1 MELPLEA
8 SQFVLDGQ
16 ANPGTLAYRLQ
27 KVAEAARSGLSLLDL
42 VRNLRD
48 YLIAEEGETRARATL
63 LLAKVLE
70 EVPSS
75 LTGQTDASH
84 VAAFFAARLSD
95 WPSFAAAIH
104 GCETLLRQAGQTSG
118 RSIATAD
125 AKVIATAFTD
135 EVEVPGL
142 AVALRQPAL
151 RVLQLLLEK
160 FGTSLLKEGVNLI
173 GMVIAATDAE
183 KDPRCLMLA
192 FSCFKL
198 LGTVYAGA
206 GCQSHL
212 QEASDDLFDFV
223 ACYFP
228 LTFTPPPDAAH
239 NITRESMA
247 SELEATIAALPSLA
261 EHVIPLLLEKLAS
274 SVRQSRADSLSAV
287 KICVAAWGIEV
298 LDPQLSA
305 VWRGL
310 RNVLLSHPDCDED
323 QEVVVK
329 AGECLRDCVTSL
341 AGQDNL
347 ELVDLALEDS
357 SCQSLPMRIQEAASG
372 DSEAAFHV
380 SSAAFML
387 GMMCAGSGG
396 ACSRICQHLVPSLA
410 ALARSPS
417 SGGQQWPSEQLN
429 HQRLLT
435 IQCLQTVVRCIKTSP
450 GSEHAA
456 TDPSVAEALSPFC
469 SRMLQVGAHEDSTE
483 SDENSIGSGHRP
495 TASKAD
501 STSEGV
507 GSQVATAHIKLMSSL
522 ASFPFDSAPLD
533 MMGLLRA
540 ARQLSLHV
548 TDPQGIT
555 GDAASDQEG
564 VSAAAAQGLAS
575 MAGAGKSSTLML
587 AWVVEQ
593 FVSSLRQ
600 CSHSCSKNGP
610 GSQQTSAEEPP
621 AGTRSS
627 SQQASAILRA
637 LGAMATEAA
646 GPRSSELRQLP
657 LEPLLG
663 TLAGDVIPACSTGAR
678 SQRPGPTGTAAK
690 TQTPD
695 GSAMVLAEEAAGAE
709 KTQKLLQQVASDLM
723 AFALQESQAAR
734 TMHDVILQ
742 ALAWAAHAASFSCGQ
757 PSVVEQAAS
766 TIMQAVDGCRSAG
779 YSSKHAE
786 PAVAVAGCVVAACP
800 PSVLPGDCREL
811 VQQLTALAV
820 HVDQASLAS
829 QAANVAAASILAKLP
844 PGAIDSTVSAALAQL
859 LPAQPSTVPVD
870 DSSISSA
877 SPMETDGVPSP
888 AQVDTSSAA
897 PRAPTAVPLAI
908 QPLPSSADSTPQ
920 DQAADPLQSYT
931 PQAAPACFHDFT
943 GIKAQQLH
951 CLGWVLRALAMRG
964 AQSMYQPLLRQY
976 AQLLRQLPSEPGAVG
991 AAAGMLETCFS
1002 SQGFDHRSMP
1012 GRGLHLTLG
1021 PSNHVQGRLLW
1032 QQRLLTV
1039 VLDEL
1044 HPVLQA
1050 GPGSQPQAGGALW
1063 AAYARLMGAL
1073 PDALAAREQPRLL
1086 PFLPTCLLRLAD
1098 AVPADAPSLV
1108 ALLNSCAASFHSPTG
1123 LALLTSEPGTLISG
1137 LMQLAAFR
1145 PAASV
1150 RSAAL
1155 HALALLP
1162 GHVSWEA
1169 LHSSKAA
1176 MAALLRNALDDIKRP
1191 VRQQAAVT
1199 KLAWT

>member
-387 GMMCAGSGG
+387 GMGE
-396 ACSRICQHLVPSLA
+396 RA
-410 ALARSPS
+410 AASANTSFPPLQPWHAPRHQ
-417 SGGQQWPSEQLN
+417 GVLLHKKLN

-587 AWVVEQ
+587 AW
-593 FVSSLRQ
+593 
-600 CSHSCSKNGP
+600 
-610 GSQQTSAEEPP
+610 
-621 AGTRSS
+621 
-627 SQQASAILRA
+627 
-637 LGAMATEAA
+637 
-646 GPRSSELRQLP
+646 
-657 LEPLLG
+657 
-663 TLAGDVIPACSTGAR
+663 
-678 SQRPGPTGTAAK
+678 
-690 TQTPD
+690 
-695 GSAMVLAEEAAGAE
+695 
-709 KTQKLLQQVASDLM
+709 LQDLM

-844 PGAIDSTVSAALAQL
+844 PGAIDTVTLNFPVALA
-859 LPAQPSTVPVD
+859 PA
-870 DSSISSA
+870 
-877 SPMETDGVPSP
+877 
-888 AQVDTSSAA
+888 
-897 PRAPTAVPLAI
+897 
-908 QPLPSSADSTPQ
+908 
-920 DQAADPLQSYT
+920 
-931 PQAAPACFHDFT
+931 H
-943 GIKAQQLH
+943 
-951 CLGWVLRALAMRG
+951 
-964 AQSMYQPLLRQY
+964 
-976 AQLLRQLPSEPGAVG
+976 PSEG
-991 AAAGMLETCFS
+991 
-1002 SQGFDHRSMP
+1002 
-1012 GRGLHLTLG
+1012 
-1021 PSNHVQGRLLW
+1021 
-1032 QQRLLTV
+1032 
-1039 VLDEL
+1039 
-1044 HPVLQA
+1044 
-1050 GPGSQPQAGGALW
+1050 
-1063 AAYARLMGAL
+1063 
-1073 PDALAAREQPRLL
+1073 
-1086 PFLPTCLLRLAD
+1086 
-1098 AVPADAPSLV
+1098 
-1108 ALLNSCAASFHSPTG
+1108 
-1123 LALLTSEPGTLISG
+1123 
-1137 LMQLAAFR
+1137 
-1145 PAASV
+1145 
-1150 RSAAL
+1150 
-1155 HALALLP
+1155 
-1162 GHVSWEA
+1162 
-1169 LHSSKAA
+1169 
-1176 MAALLRNALDDIKRP
+1176 
-1191 VRQQAAVT
+1191 
-1199 KLAWT
+1199 

>member
-387 GMMCAGSGG
+387 GMGE
-396 ACSRICQHLVPSLA
+396 RA
-410 ALARSPS
+410 AASANTSFPPLQPWHAPRH
-417 SGGQQWPSEQLN
+417 QWPSEQLN

-587 AWVVEQ
+587 AW
-593 FVSSLRQ
+593 
-600 CSHSCSKNGP
+600 
-610 GSQQTSAEEPP
+610 
-621 AGTRSS
+621 
-627 SQQASAILRA
+627 
-637 LGAMATEAA
+637 
-646 GPRSSELRQLP
+646 
-657 LEPLLG
+657 
-663 TLAGDVIPACSTGAR
+663 
-678 SQRPGPTGTAAK
+678 
-690 TQTPD
+690 
-695 GSAMVLAEEAAGAE
+695 
-709 KTQKLLQQVASDLM
+709 LQDLM

-844 PGAIDSTVSAALAQL
+844 PGAIDTVTLNFPVALA
-859 LPAQPSTVPVD
+859 PA
-870 DSSISSA
+870 
-877 SPMETDGVPSP
+877 
-888 AQVDTSSAA
+888 
-897 PRAPTAVPLAI
+897 
-908 QPLPSSADSTPQ
+908 
-920 DQAADPLQSYT
+920 
-931 PQAAPACFHDFT
+931 H
-943 GIKAQQLH
+943 
-951 CLGWVLRALAMRG
+951 
-964 AQSMYQPLLRQY
+964 
-976 AQLLRQLPSEPGAVG
+976 PSEG
-991 AAAGMLETCFS
+991 
-1002 SQGFDHRSMP
+1002 
-1012 GRGLHLTLG
+1012 
-1021 PSNHVQGRLLW
+1021 
-1032 QQRLLTV
+1032 
-1039 VLDEL
+1039 
-1044 HPVLQA
+1044 
-1050 GPGSQPQAGGALW
+1050 
-1063 AAYARLMGAL
+1063 
-1073 PDALAAREQPRLL
+1073 
-1086 PFLPTCLLRLAD
+1086 
-1098 AVPADAPSLV
+1098 
-1108 ALLNSCAASFHSPTG
+1108 
-1123 LALLTSEPGTLISG
+1123 
-1137 LMQLAAFR
+1137 
-1145 PAASV
+1145 
-1150 RSAAL
+1150 
-1155 HALALLP
+1155 
-1162 GHVSWEA
+1162 
-1169 LHSSKAA
+1169 
-1176 MAALLRNALDDIKRP
+1176 
-1191 VRQQAAVT
+1191 
-1199 KLAWT
+1199 